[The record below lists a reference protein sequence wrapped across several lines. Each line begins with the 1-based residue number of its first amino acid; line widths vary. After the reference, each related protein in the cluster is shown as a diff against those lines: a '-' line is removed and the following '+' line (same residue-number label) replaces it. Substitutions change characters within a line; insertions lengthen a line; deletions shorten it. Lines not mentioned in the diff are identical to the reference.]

1 MRKKLLCMALMMS
14 MTVGL
19 LTGCGTSSK
28 SAVKSGSD
36 SKKNGPVEVEFW
48 YSGGKTAVNVVADI
62 VDEFNKSQSD
72 YKVKCVTQADY
83 DETYQK
89 VQAGIAGGTA
99 PDIALLDV
107 NSSRTLNQKKVLEDI
122 STYTKDDSDFNKDD
136 YLDVFL
142 NQGVDDEN
150 KTFAIPAYG
159 TTQVLYYNKKA
170 FKNAGIKP
178 ESIKTWQDL
187 ADASKKITEKNKGMT
202 GWEPMWGK
210 DNLVDAVLSNGG
222 SLFSDDGKTVCVNS
236 DAWVEVWDSF
246 KKWIHDDK
254 IMKIHSGGQ
263 GWEYWYTTIDDV
275 LQNKAGGYTGSS
287 GDQADLDFSIVGAMQ
302 QPGFGNNASAPA
314 AEAKN
319 LVILKNSSDEEK
331 KGAYEFIKYFTTPE
345 NQAKWS
351 METGYVAVRKSTQD
365 VKEFNDYTEKNPQA
379 FVPLQQASHG
389 SVLPTDPTGGKIY
402 DALKVA
408 ADKVEIEGV
417 SAKDALDEAQKT
429 AEEAMSS
436 VSK

>member
-1 MRKKLLCMALMMS
+1 M
-14 MTVGL
+14 
-19 LTGCGTSSK
+19 
-28 SAVKSGSD
+28 
-36 SKKNGPVEVEFW
+36 
-48 YSGGKTAVNVVADI
+48 NVVADI

-187 ADASKKITEKNKGMT
+187 ADASKKITEKNK
-202 GWEPMWGK
+202 
-210 DNLVDAVLSNGG
+210 
-222 SLFSDDGKTVCVNS
+222 
-236 DAWVEVWDSF
+236 SF
-246 KKWIHDDK
+246 
-254 IMKIHSGGQ
+254 
-263 GWEYWYTTIDDV
+263 
-275 LQNKAGGYTGSS
+275 
-287 GDQADLDFSIVGAMQ
+287 
-302 QPGFGNNASAPA
+302 
-314 AEAKN
+314 
-319 LVILKNSSDEEK
+319 
-331 KGAYEFIKYFTTPE
+331 
-345 NQAKWS
+345 
-351 METGYVAVRKSTQD
+351 
-365 VKEFNDYTEKNPQA
+365 
-379 FVPLQQASHG
+379 
-389 SVLPTDPTGGKIY
+389 
-402 DALKVA
+402 
-408 ADKVEIEGV
+408 
-417 SAKDALDEAQKT
+417 
-429 AEEAMSS
+429 
-436 VSK
+436 

>member
-1 MRKKLLCMALMMS
+1 
-14 MTVGL
+14 
-19 LTGCGTSSK
+19 
-28 SAVKSGSD
+28 
-36 SKKNGPVEVEFW
+36 
-48 YSGGKTAVNVVADI
+48 
-62 VDEFNKSQSD
+62 
-72 YKVKCVTQADY
+72 
-83 DETYQK
+83 
-89 VQAGIAGGTA
+89 
-99 PDIALLDV
+99 
-107 NSSRTLNQKKVLEDI
+107 
-122 STYTKDDSDFNKDD
+122 
-136 YLDVFL
+136 
-142 NQGVDDEN
+142 
-150 KTFAIPAYG
+150 
-159 TTQVLYYNKKA
+159 
-170 FKNAGIKP
+170 
-178 ESIKTWQDL
+178 
-187 ADASKKITEKNKGMT
+187 MT

-222 SLFSDDGKTVCVNS
+222 SMFSDDGKTVCINS

-287 GDQADLDFSIVGAMQ
+287 GDQADLDFSIVGAME

-319 LVILKNSSDEEK
+319 LVMLKNSSDAEK
-331 KGAYEFIKYFTTPE
+331 KGAYEFMKYFTTPE

-365 VKEFNDYTEKNPQA
+365 VKEFKDYTKKNPQA
-379 FVPLQQASHG
+379 LVPLQQASHG

-429 AEEAMSS
+429 AEDAMAS
-436 VSK
+436 VSN